1 MDFAVSVSLWT
12 PLTHPHRHLPR
23 QCCDISLWQ
32 HSSRFSD
39 ERHFRGSLYVDYLL
53 VLRPSLWALTAF
65 TIPKKKTPSNT
76 RRRFFVNTDL
86 VVLPSAFR
94 SIVSGERLI
103 HVMDVGRLMLLPYL
117 SDTTLLTY
125 PRRSRH
131 KATIVPK
138 APRPKSCSYQDP
150 WFQSF
155 WIPMRGSWGTRIT
168 KLSPKLPELLPHTSF
183 EQEHT
188 IIRNPL
194 VSLHTNI
201 PIIHTQKGSS
211 VNLARTTIEISRE
224 LILFTASNVLG
235 PADLYM

>member
-1 MDFAVSVSLWT
+1 VDFAVSVSLWT

-86 VVLPSAFR
+86 VVLPDVASAFR

-117 SDTTLLTY
+117 SDTTLLTISKEKPAQSY
-125 PRRSRH
+125 DRPQSSKTEVVQLSRSL
-131 KATIVPK
+131 V
-138 APRPKSCSYQDP
+138 S
-150 WFQSF
+150 
-155 WIPMRGSWGTRIT
+155 
-168 KLSPKLPELLPHTSF
+168 ELLNTNEGKLGNAYNEAVAETARAITSYFVRTRTYHHTES
-183 EQEHT
+183 T
-188 IIRNPL
+188 
-194 VSLHTNI
+194 
-201 PIIHTQKGSS
+201 
-211 VNLARTTIEISRE
+211 RE
-224 LILFTASNVLG
+224 FTYKYSNY
-235 PADLYM
+235 PYPER